1 MAVYIVCVEK
11 SKSQDVTG
19 IQYPLW
25 PQRDPLSR
33 TQGFRKPEVLAG
45 WCGGGNLFSGKVT
58 RPWVPQRKTEPLT
71 RIGSIPLLPGL
82 ALLTAVSRGMWPSWR
97 RTTGQAQT
105 LSNGTTDCPAALTC
119 RGEAGAQS
127 YSSCCWRFG
136 LWVPRDQRDLG
147 SRRTGV
153 SLSSWGT
160 GM

>member
-58 RPWVPQRKTEPLT
+58 RPWVPQRKTQPLT

-82 ALLTAVSRGMWPSWR
+82 TLLTAVSHSRGCDHPGGEELGRHRPWVTGGQTALWPS
-97 RTTGQAQT
+97 
-105 LSNGTTDCPAALTC
+105 PAGVRQGHRAIPLVAEELASEYPET
-119 RGEAGAQS
+119 RETWA
-127 YSSCCWRFG
+127 
-136 LWVPRDQRDLG
+136 P
-147 SRRTGV
+147 GV